1 MHLFQGM
8 VDPGDN
14 ISITLRKEFA
24 EEAMN
29 CLEVNERDQKHIA
42 KLLEKVFQNGY
53 QVCNANAATATI

>member
-1 MHLFQGM
+1 MVGVQGM

-29 CLEVNERDQKHIA
+29 CLEVNERDQKNIA
-42 KLLEKVFQNGY
+42 KLLARVFTNGF
-53 QVCNANAATATI
+53 QVRYTLLSPCF